1 MRNRQQGPNSAL
13 GLSYLWL
20 QCTHWVQRGWALQKK
35 IQSVVAP
42 ETLMAFHPDA
52 ISLGKYFCPW
62 VLGFIRREQ
71 TIPLGCLANTCS
83 AVGETSRVITT
94 LRV

>member
-35 IQSVVAP
+35 IQSIVAP
-42 ETLMAFHPDA
+42 ETLMPFHPDA
-52 ISLGKYFCPW
+52 YILRKILLP
-62 VLGFIRREQ
+62 LGFGFYSKGADDTPGLFGKHLQ
-71 TIPLGCLANTCS
+71 CS
-83 AVGETSRVITT
+83 R
-94 LRV
+94 